1 MAACDPLYFNGISAE
16 IFNQVKQELVSNG
29 FTLTGS
35 SGTVHG
41 PYGIVIRYNWNEPT
55 QMLEIEIVEKSFFI
69 TCNQIKTQLYK
80 AFNKYAPSSSSNS

>member
-1 MAACDPLYFNGISAE
+1 MAACDPIYFNGISAE
-16 IFNQVKQELVSNG
+16 IFQQVKQELVSNG

-35 SGTVHG
+35 SGTVQG

-55 QMLEIEIVEKSFFI
+55 QVLEIDIVEKSFFI

-80 AFNKYAPSSSSNS
+80 AFNKYVSSH